1 MLKKLA
7 NYSKAFPKKFHSEF
21 YKLHNSSGDLMKK
34 LLPSFF
40 FSAFLLAG
48 FILAPDAKSDS
59 NEEKKLSAHYEE
71 LDQIAKE
78 TLHKY
83 FIACKKFWVDNGGG
97 KTCTLTTAAKKPYGF
112 EIPSGI
118 SIRGEGADDNF
129 QALAYHKRSIHVF
142 RINSEGSIVENLS
155 L

>member
-1 MLKKLA
+1 M
-7 NYSKAFPKKFHSEF
+7 
-21 YKLHNSSGDLMKK
+21 
-34 LLPSFF
+34 
-40 FSAFLLAG
+40 LLASI
-48 FILAPDAKSDS
+48 ILLSDATTDAK
-59 NEEKKLSAHYEE
+59 EEKNLSAHYDE

-78 TLHKY
+78 TLHNY
-83 FIACKKFWVDNGGG
+83 FITCKKFWAANGGG
-97 KTCTLTTAAKKPYGF
+97 KTCTLTNAAQKPYDF

-118 SIRGEGADDNF
+118 SIRGEGEDDNF

>member
-1 MLKKLA
+1 
-7 NYSKAFPKKFHSEF
+7 
-21 YKLHNSSGDLMKK
+21 MKN

-40 FSAFLLAG
+40 FSAILLAG
-48 FILAPDAKSDS
+48 IILAPDSKTDA
-59 NEEKKLSAHYEE
+59 NEEKDLSVHYEE

-78 TLHKY
+78 TLHNY
-83 FIACKKFWVDNGGG
+83 FITCKKFWTANGGG
-97 KTCTLTTAAKKPYGF
+97 KTCTLANAAQKPYGF

-129 QALAYHKRSIHVF
+129 HALAYHKRSIHLF